1 VQINQLDLQ
10 TLKLTASADR
20 LKQLSPSAEL
30 TLQTQLAEAES
41 GFAAKQNEMADVTAQ
56 LQDHREVLAALQQVL
71 PLQLLLLLQRI
82 LPLQLLLL
90 LQWVLPLQLLLVL
103 QQVLPLQLLLL
114 LQRILP
120 LQLLLLL
127 QQVLPLQ
134 LLLLLQ
140 RILPLQ
146 LLLLLQQ
153 VLPFQLLLVL
163 QLDCLCRTR
172 PLTIMLC
179 KLCISIN
186 SHMGYNKIP
195 SILAVKNLGRSCWLH
210 T

>member
-90 LQWVLPLQLLLVL
+90 LQWVLPLQLLL
-103 QQVLPLQLLLL
+103 
-114 LQRILP
+114 
-120 LQLLLLL
+120 
-127 QQVLPLQ
+127 
-134 LLLLLQ
+134 LLQ

>member
-1 VQINQLDLQ
+1 MQINQLDLQ

-30 TLQTQLAEAES
+30 SLQTQLAEAES

-90 LQWVLPLQLLLVL
+90 LQL
-103 QQVLPLQLLLL
+103 
-114 LQRILP
+114 
-120 LQLLLLL
+120 
-127 QQVLPLQ
+127 
-134 LLLLLQ
+134 
-140 RILPLQ
+140 
-146 LLLLLQQ
+146 

-186 SHMGYNKIP
+186 SQMSYNKIL

>member
-1 VQINQLDLQ
+1 MQINQLDLQ

-20 LKQLSPSAEL
+20 LKQLSPSAEFS
-30 TLQTQLAEAES
+30 LQTQLAEAES
-41 GFAAKQNEMADVTAQ
+41 GFAAKQIEMADVTAQ

-71 PLQLLLLLQRI
+71 PLQLLLL
-82 LPLQLLLL
+82 
-90 LQWVLPLQLLLVL
+90 L

-163 QLDCLCRTR
+163 QLDCLCRKR